1 MGSGGRGGGVGSRE
15 SHWGL
20 AEESVVCDWSD
31 ARRLKRCGSCI
42 GPPWKG
48 DRNSGLSR
56 RGRAGRKVG
65 RSLVRRMDTSSD
77 ASHRLR
83 PAANPLLAQLALS
96 SASHLAGSLLLC
108 APQKHTPVTLQPD
121 ETLLGHWIHAISPL
135 YTNEITVVL
144 LAYLFHNPR
153 TFFFNFFFRKL
164 ATLVT
169 VRERC
174 IFSFLL
180 QIHISNKWVYGVRL
194 KQLG

>member
-31 ARRLKRCGSCI
+31 ARRLKRWGSCI

-48 DRNSGLSR
+48 DRNSGLSW

-65 RSLVRRMDTSSD
+65 RSLPRRLDTSSD

-108 APQKHTPVTLQPD
+108 APHNKKHPLSLSSPTKLCVNALTPCSYSNVKD
-121 ETLLGHWIHAISPL
+121 CSNAIFSDRRN
-135 YTNEITVVL
+135 YFNV
-144 LAYLFHNPR
+144 
-153 TFFFNFFFRKL
+153 FFNQNQRHWHRLKFWWS
-164 ATLVT
+164 
-169 VRERC
+169 
-174 IFSFLL
+174 IFSL
-180 QIHISNKWVYGVRL
+180 QFKRVI
-194 KQLG
+194 